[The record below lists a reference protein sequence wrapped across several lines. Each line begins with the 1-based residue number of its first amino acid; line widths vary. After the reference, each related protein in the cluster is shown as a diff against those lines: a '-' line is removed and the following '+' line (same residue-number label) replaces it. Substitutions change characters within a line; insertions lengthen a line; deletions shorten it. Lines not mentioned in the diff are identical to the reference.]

1 VTHVAATGPDPVH
14 YEHRRSE
21 PGPGLADGAF
31 TVGARALRIGF
42 VVVGVAACALLLA
55 LGRVDDIARL
65 AAVVALATLALIGAV
80 DAVQVVHRVRGRA
93 R

>member
-1 VTHVAATGPDPVH
+1 VSATGPDPVH

-21 PGPGLADGAF
+21 PGVSLADGEFPA
-31 TVGARALRIGF
+31 GARALRLGF
-42 VVVGVAACALLLA
+42 VAVGVVACALLLA

-65 AAVVALATLALIGAV
+65 GAVVALAALALIGAV
-80 DAVQVVHRVRGRA
+80 DAVQVVHRVRGRP